1 MMKVDLAHWAQL
13 LNLLASAC
21 RTAPQTPEF
30 APIQHFFQT
39 PDWPALWPEPAD
51 DIATLQPELNP
62 SDLAALHEQWLRLFI
77 GPASLPAPAWGSVW
91 LDPEQALQGESTLR
105 LMAFLNQQGIRLH
118 TDYPEPADHI
128 GLMLFQSAWLAMKNR
143 PRALQQ
149 LLEEHVMT
157 WLPMYVGALNAAQP
171 CGFYRALGEL
181 ILKTLQQMQNALKN
195 AEPARIL

>member
-62 SDLAALHEQWLRLFI
+62 SDLAALHE
-77 GPASLPAPAWGSVW
+77 
-91 LDPEQALQGESTLR
+91 
-105 LMAFLNQQGIRLH
+105 
-118 TDYPEPADHI
+118 
-128 GLMLFQSAWLAMKNR
+128 
-143 PRALQQ
+143 
-149 LLEEHVMT
+149 
-157 WLPMYVGALNAAQP
+157 
-171 CGFYRALGEL
+171 
-181 ILKTLQQMQNALKN
+181 
-195 AEPARIL
+195 